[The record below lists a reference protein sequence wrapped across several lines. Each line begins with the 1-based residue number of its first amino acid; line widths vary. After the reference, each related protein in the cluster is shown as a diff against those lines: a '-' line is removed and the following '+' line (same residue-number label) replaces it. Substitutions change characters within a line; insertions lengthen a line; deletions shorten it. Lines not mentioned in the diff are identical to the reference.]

1 MFSIDDI
8 LCRIEK
14 ELAALPFQ
22 REPLG
27 LYNPVTY
34 MIAMGGK
41 RLRPALCLLSC
52 NLFTK
57 EIDGH
62 VLMPAMGL
70 EVFHAFTLAHD
81 DIMDA
86 ADIRRGHPTLH
97 KKWNTNTA
105 ILSGDVMCIA
115 AYTLISKCAP
125 SRLPAVLPLF
135 SHTAAQVCEGQ
146 QFDMDYEHRE
156 TITHEEYF
164 KMIALKTAALIACA
178 SRMGAICGG
187 APESDARLLYDFGF
201 SLGMGFQIRDDF
213 LDAFGDPVTFGKS
226 IGGDILNNKKTWLL
240 VDAMQK
246 AAGPDKKE
254 LHRLIHYCHDPEE
267 KVLGI
272 IDLYKKFEVPQ
283 AAEKKINDFHRQ
295 TIGLLQQIAVSENSK
310 EQIYQYTTSLLNR
323 KK

>member
-1 MFSIDDI
+1 MFSINDI
-8 LCRIEK
+8 LSRIEK

-27 LYNPVTY
+27 LYNPVSY

-41 RLRPALCLLSC
+41 RLRPTLCLLSY
-52 NLFTK
+52 NLFSK
-57 EIDGH
+57 EMDDK

-86 ADIRRGHPTLH
+86 AEIRRGHPTLH
-97 KKWNTNTA
+97 KKWNINTA
-105 ILSGDVMCIA
+105 ILSGDVMCIV
-115 AYTLISKCAP
+115 AYTFISKCAP
-125 SRLPAVLPLF
+125 AILPAALSLF
-135 SHTAAQVCEGQ
+135 SNTTTQVLEGQ
-146 QFDMDYEHRE
+146 QYDMDYEHRE

-164 KMIALKTAALIACA
+164 KMIALKTAALIAC
-178 SRMGAICGG
+178 STQMGAICGG

-201 SLGMGFQIRDDF
+201 ALGMGFQIQDDF

-272 IDLYKKFEVPQ
+272 IDLYKKLEVPQ
-283 AAEKKINDFHRQ
+283 AAEKKINDLHQQ
-295 TIGLLQQIAVSENSK
+295 TIGLLQQIAVSENRK
-310 EQIYQYTTSLLNR
+310 EHIYQYTTSLLNR